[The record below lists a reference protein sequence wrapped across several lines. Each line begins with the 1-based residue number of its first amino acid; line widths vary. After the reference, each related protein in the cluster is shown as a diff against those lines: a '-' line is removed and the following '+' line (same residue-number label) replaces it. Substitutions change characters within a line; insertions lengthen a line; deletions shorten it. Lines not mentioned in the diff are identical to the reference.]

1 MSAKTVLTLSAACAG
16 VFAVT
21 AGVSCYVGIRLGARL
36 TVREAR
42 KHIAQQAMDDHQVNE
57 PAVSQA

>member
-1 MSAKTVLTLSAACAG
+1 MSAKAVLALSAACAG
-16 VFAVT
+16 VFTVT

-42 KHIAQQAMDDHQVNE
+42 KHMAQQAMDDHQVDE
-57 PAVSQA
+57 PAASHA